1 MGYLVRRVLCKMC
14 VGLWDRSDTKQ
25 RRKSYDLDLLLL
37 TSFLSLPLPLLSLL
51 SRESSRSRGMERYEG
66 LRRFLSLDLLLL
78 LSLLLSF
85 LLPESLLLD
94 LSLFFPPLLISTFTL
109 LPQTLVPSR
118 PLAASSASLASSIS
132 TNANPGG
139 LLATQTSLTGPY
151 FAKASSKSYLLA
163 SSLNPPM

>member
-1 MGYLVRRVLCKMC
+1 MFLKQTSRISKHKDLRFKFFPPRVLSFPSCP
-14 VGLWDRSDTKQ
+14 
-25 RRKSYDLDLLLL
+25 YDLDLLLL

-51 SRESSRSRGMERYEG
+51 SLESSLSRDIERYEG

-78 LSLLLSF
+78 LH
-85 LLPESLLLD
+85 

-118 PLAASSASLASSIS
+118 PLAASSASLAYSIS

-151 FAKASSKSYLLA
+151 FAKASSKSYLL
-163 SSLNPPM
+163 